1 MYRVSAPTFQMS
13 CGCKIGFFTT
23 IKALLILFKLIFIGQ
38 AYSVAILKLKKSEKK
53 EKHYYEQGTFAVL
66 KLGDG
71 IDHSL
76 IF

>member
-1 MYRVSAPTFQMS
+1 V
-13 CGCKIGFFTT
+13 FFTT